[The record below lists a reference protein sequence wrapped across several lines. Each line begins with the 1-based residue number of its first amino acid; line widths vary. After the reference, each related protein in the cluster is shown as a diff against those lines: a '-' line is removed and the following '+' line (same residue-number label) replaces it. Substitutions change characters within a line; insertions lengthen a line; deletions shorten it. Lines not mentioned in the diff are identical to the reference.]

1 MNNGIRPTADESE
14 SAILRWAAG
23 GTLPSSPHYNETLL
37 LEAAKFH
44 HIGVRLHDRLTER
57 SPDWASTSLV
67 SGAAGL
73 AQDAVRRTRELYD
86 AFHEILAEAKGRISE
101 PLLLK
106 GFSYYL
112 TLHASSAV
120 TWSADLD
127 LVADDLPGLCALLG
141 DLGYLADPKDPP
153 LPNGRRVFHEYAK
166 FDRGS
171 VQIDVHNRFPVW
183 RYPVEA
189 SSAKNVEPSANP
201 RQWNCVGD
209 FERFEISAGELLR
222 QRRHVP
228 GLDGRA
234 TPITT
239 PEMVALVSCCHIFA
253 NYVTEFPKPHA
264 TVRLGE
270 VANLAQLTSQSW
282 FDWKLFDSLT
292 LGCDAADAVA
302 FAFSLLRAW
311 LGISRPA
318 PTNARWPTSPLPPRD
333 LWFARG
339 RGGFLVST
347 AEAESVDDI
356 LVRQTSLDSLLN
368 CLGVNEVLSDRH
380 GSATY
385 QAVSADVGSPT
396 LDRVLTQRGPG
407 ALPLQFSVRWLD
419 TGLEFLVS
427 VRDDSQGCETNIL
440 LSFADVILECIRHAN
455 GELHVYDRGL
465 ETRLGPGVV
474 PFTGEPGVRLG
485 YATYRAVVNWD
496 MIPSADPVDGR
507 VPLLLG
513 VRLWERQGDYP
524 EASTLL
530 PLVVLNSHG

>member
-1 MNNGIRPTADESE
+1 MNDGVRPTGDE

-23 GTLPSSPHYNETLL
+23 GSLPPSPHYDESLL

-57 SPDWASTSLV
+57 SPDWASKTLV
-67 SGAAGL
+67 SGAAEL
-73 AQDAVRRTRELYD
+73 AQEAVHRTRELYD
-86 AFHEILAEAKGRISE
+86 AFHKILADAEGRISE

-106 GFSYYL
+106 GFSYHL
-112 TLHASSAV
+112 TLRDGLAV

-127 LVADDLPGLCALLG
+127 LVADDLPGLCTLLS

-166 FDRGS
+166 FDSGP
-171 VQIDVHNRFPVW
+171 VQIDVHSRFPVW

-189 SSAKNVEPSANP
+189 GSTKNVEPGANP
-201 RQWNCVGD
+201 GLWSCVGD
-209 FERFEISAGELLR
+209 FERFEVSAAELLR
-222 QRRHVP
+222 HRRHVP
-228 GLDGRA
+228 GLDGEA

-253 NYVTEFPKPHA
+253 NYVTEFPKPYA

-270 VANLAQLTSQSW
+270 VANLAQLTSQLW
-282 FDWKLFDSLT
+282 FDWELFNSLT

-302 FAFSLLRAW
+302 FAFSLLRTW
-311 LGISRPA
+311 LGMSRPV
-318 PTNARWPTSPLPPRD
+318 PTDARWPTNPLPPRD

-347 AEAESVDDI
+347 ANVESVDDI
-356 LVRQTSLDSLLN
+356 LVRQTSLDSLLA
-368 CLGVNEVLSDRH
+368 CLGVNEVLSDRD
-380 GSATY
+380 GSATC
-385 QAVSADVGSPT
+385 QAISANPGSPT
-396 LDRVLTQRGPG
+396 LDRVLTQRDPG
-407 ALPLQFSVRWLD
+407 ALPLQLSVRWLD

-427 VRDDSQGCETNIL
+427 VRNDSHGRETNIL
-440 LSFADVILECIRHAN
+440 FSFADVILECIEHSN

-465 ETRLGPGVV
+465 ETRLGPSIV
-474 PFTGEPGVRLG
+474 PFTVEPGQRLG
-485 YATYRAVVNWD
+485 YATYRIVVPWH
-496 MIPSADPVDGR
+496 MISSADPVDGR

-513 VRLWERQGDYP
+513 ARLWERQGDYP

-530 PLVVLNSHG
+530 PLVVLNSSS